1 MCEAL
6 KITLAATLAGTG
18 GAWLLLELTRAWSP
32 LPIHLGSAVI
42 AIPLLSGVCLGIVF
56 SYWPARAA
64 ARISPSE
71 ALRNE

>member
-1 MCEAL
+1 MSEAL
-6 KITLAATLAGTG
+6 LITLAATVAGTVAAG
-18 GAWLLLELTRAWSP
+18 LVLRTAQSWSA
-32 LPIHLGSAVI
+32 LPMQVDTPTL
-42 AIPLLSGVCLGIVF
+42 AIPLLTGLVLGTTF